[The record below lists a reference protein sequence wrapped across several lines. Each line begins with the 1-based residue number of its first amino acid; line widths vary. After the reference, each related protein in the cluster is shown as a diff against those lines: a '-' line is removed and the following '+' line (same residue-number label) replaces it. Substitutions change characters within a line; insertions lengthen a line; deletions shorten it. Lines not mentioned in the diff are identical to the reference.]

1 MAKPVNEVTAPYF
14 AKKRGYYHQWK
25 YKQQKANKDQKGI
38 NGEKY

>member
-1 MAKPVNEVTAPYF
+1 MAKPVNEVTATKKK
-14 AKKRGYYHQWK
+14 KKRGYYHQWK